1 MSGAFQIFVCLLL
14 ASLACGQAAP
24 PITSPDAE
32 AKAEHSP
39 APASDAPEVKLAP
52 DDAVITLNG
61 FCADPKRQGSA
72 CQTVVTRA
80 QFERLTEALQ
90 PGMSLSLRRNVA
102 NAYALNLRMSA
113 AAEKRGLDK
122 TPAFEEEMRFARM
135 QLLSQ
140 DLSRA
145 LQADA
150 NNISEADLQ
159 DDYKKNEPSY
169 EQAAVARIFVP
180 RAKQIVQAHEEHE
193 STGSADAQSAM
204 TPNGDL
210 KTDTKAT
217 ATEPTEEQN
226 KAAEEAMTK
235 LAADLRARAVN
246 GEDPDK
252 LQIEAYAE
260 AGFGRTTP
268 DTKLERVRRT
278 TLPPR
283 HEIVMDLKPGEV
295 SEVFS
300 DPSGAHF
307 IYKMITKETLALEDV
322 RTEIRTA
329 ISSQRYR
336 DSTKSFQGDVVFND
350 AYFNPPGD
358 SSTPPQPRR
367 EKRRKFPVQHN

>member
-1 MSGAFQIFVCLLL
+1 
-14 ASLACGQAAP
+14 
-24 PITSPDAE
+24 
-32 AKAEHSP
+32 
-39 APASDAPEVKLAP
+39 
-52 DDAVITLNG
+52 
-61 FCADPKRQGSA
+61 
-72 CQTVVTRA
+72 
-80 QFERLTEALQ
+80 
-90 PGMSLSLRRNVA
+90 
-102 NAYALNLRMSA
+102 
-113 AAEKRGLDK
+113 
-122 TPAFEEEMRFARM
+122 
-135 QLLSQ
+135 
-140 DLSRA
+140 
-145 LQADA
+145 
-150 NNISEADLQ
+150 
-159 DDYKKNEPSY
+159 
-169 EQAAVARIFVP
+169 
-180 RAKQIVQAHEEHE
+180 
-193 STGSADAQSAM
+193 
-204 TPNGDL
+204 
-210 KTDTKAT
+210 
-217 ATEPTEEQN
+217 
-226 KAAEEAMTK
+226 MTK